1 MFRFNSRTVSILA
14 FVVFAAAIALAFLF
28 NSYELAVSGMLIII
42 LLTAF
47 IPGWRVTLIVGV
59 CSMVVMTGLLIY
71 FKHDQ
76 SNIVRALLSQV
87 YSLFIIVFAVII
99 VFYLKKLQQN
109 FAHEKTHM
117 ASLFENATEGIL
129 LTDKSGK
136 IVLVNPAA
144 EKMFGYSSNELMG
157 ELIEKLIPM
166 RYHAKHVGLRDGFYE
181 KPSNRTM
188 GTGRELYARRKDESE
203 FPVEVSLSH
212 YKQKNET
219 FVIGFIVDITI
230 RKEIEQNLLRQKMEL
245 ERISDDIRQLNAEL
259 EGKVE
264 DRTLILKEALQKLE
278 QSQQELSGSLD
289 KERQLNEIK
298 SRFVSMA
305 SHEFRTPLSTI
316 LTSATLVSKYPS
328 TDEFEKRE
336 KHIRRIRDSVNHMN
350 DLLEDFLSLGKLEEG
365 KVSITISSFNVK
377 DFIEDVVDEMK
388 AHLKPGQ
395 EIICKNENDFIFS
408 TDKRML
414 KNIVL
419 NLLSNAIKFSPE
431 GKQVF
436 IETHNEKDKLVITVK
451 DEGLGIPEEDQPHLF
466 STFFRA
472 KNVSNIQGTGLGLPI
487 VKRYVNLLKG
497 DIEMKSRLNEGSVF
511 IIHLPVLSVENMNG
525 LIGV

>member
-1 MFRFNSRTVSILA
+1 MFRLNSRIVSVWA
-14 FVVFAAAIALAFLF
+14 FIVFAASIFLAFLF
-28 NSYELAVSGMLIII
+28 KSYELAVSGMLIII

-47 IPGWRVTLIVGV
+47 IPGTNSTLIAGL
-59 CSMVVMTGLLIY
+59 SGMIMMTGLIIY
-71 FKHDQ
+71 FKGEQ
-76 SNIVRALLSQV
+76 SDIIRALLSQV
-87 YSLFIIVFAVII
+87 YSLFIIVFAVAII
-99 VFYLKKLQQN
+99 FYLKRLQQN

-117 ASLFENATEGIL
+117 ISLFENATEGIL
-129 LTDKSGK
+129 LTDKTGK

-144 EKMFGYSSNELMG
+144 EKMFGYSSKELMG
-157 ELIEKLIPM
+157 ELIERLIPQ
-166 RYHAKHVGLRDGFYE
+166 RYHERHVGLRDGFYE
-181 KPSNRTM
+181 HPSNRSM
-188 GTGRELYARRKDESE
+188 GTGRELFARRKDDSE

-212 YKQKNET
+212 YKQTNET
-219 FVIGFIVDITI
+219 FVIGFIVDITA
-230 RKEIEQNLLRQKMEL
+230 RKEIEQNLLRQKKEL
-245 ERISDDIRQLNAEL
+245 EKISDDIRHLNAEL

-264 DRTLILKEALQKLE
+264 ERTLILKEALQKLE
-278 QSQQELSGSLD
+278 QSQQELNDALD

-316 LTSATLVSKYPS
+316 LSSATLVSKYPA
-328 TDEFEKRE
+328 TEEFDKRE

-365 KVSITISSFNVK
+365 KVSITILSFNVK

-395 EIICKNENDFIFS
+395 EIICKNEGGVNFT

-419 NLLSNAIKFSPE
+419 NLLSNAIKFSPD
-431 GKQVF
+431 GKQVN
-436 IETHNEKDKLVITVK
+436 IETQTSDDELIITVK
-451 DEGLGIPEEDQPHLF
+451 DKGLGIPEDDQPHLF

-497 DIEMKSRLNEGSVF
+497 DIEMKSQLSEGSTF
-511 IIHLPVLSVENMNG
+511 IIHLPALAIEY
-525 LIGV
+525 